1 MFPVNRVTWPSTW
14 MNDEEVENKEN
25 EAIQK
30 LDTLLKTPT
39 VAVILEPLVQGAGGM
54 NIVRT
59 QFIKKVTEIIKN
71 NNSLLIADEV
81 LTLSLIHIS
90 EPTRPY

>member
-1 MFPVNRVTWPSTW
+1 

-30 LDTLLKTPT
+30 LETLLKTPT

-54 NIVRT
+54 NMVRP
-59 QFIKKVTEIIKN
+59 QFIKKFQK
-71 NNSLLIADEV
+71 L
-81 LTLSLIHIS
+81 
-90 EPTRPY
+90 